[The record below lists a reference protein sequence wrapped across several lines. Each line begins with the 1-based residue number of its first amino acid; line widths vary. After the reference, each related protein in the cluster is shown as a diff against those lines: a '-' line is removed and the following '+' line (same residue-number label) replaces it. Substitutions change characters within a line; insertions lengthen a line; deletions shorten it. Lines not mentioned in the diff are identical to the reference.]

1 MSNPTALFIIVKHA
15 DQWYADM
22 MSTDKMSTDIMS
34 NIQNVEQTKCRQKK
48 MPSRQNVDKQNAC
61 DPMRAKH

>member
-48 MPSRQNVDKQNAC
+48 KIL
-61 DPMRAKH
+61 